1 MDTTRVKYT
10 INPKTGQKIK
20 VGILT
25 WKQLAAKYYI
35 IDREFTDQVIP
46 DLRALKVKDG
56 KAEKERNSS

>member
-10 INPKTGQKIK
+10 INHETGQKIK
-20 VGILT
+20 VGILA
-25 WKQLAAKYYI
+25 WKRLATKYYI
-35 IDREFTDQVIP
+35 IDGTFTDQVIP